1 MSMIEIRIPDIGD
14 FKDVPIIEVHV
25 KPGDTVAVEDP
36 LLTLESDKAT
46 LEVPCPQAGTIGEVK
61 VKSGDKVSEGDL
73 IVMLEAEGGA
83 ATSPKER
90 LREDA
95 APSAGDAQAGYGSPA
110 GAYESIEVKVPDI
123 GDFKDVPVIEI
134 LVKEGDTISAEDP
147 LMTLESDKAT
157 MEIPSPAAGTV
168 GAIRIK
174 VGDRVSQGD
183 TIMALQTQGTAKPN
197 GAAAAMPTAAGT
209 PASAPAGK
217 PASSVA
223 GDIHAE
229 VLVLGAG
236 PGGYTAAFRAADLG
250 KQVVL
255 IERWPTLGGV
265 CLNVGCIPS
274 KALLHAAKV
283 IDETQ
288 DMGNHGIRFTDPT
301 IDLDALRSWK
311 DGVVKKLTGGLTG
324 LAKQRKVNV
333 VSGFGRFISL
343 NQVEVEQ
350 ADGSKKVVTFDQ
362 AIIAAGSE
370 PVTLPFIPHD
380 DPRVID
386 STGALELGGIPKR
399 LLVLGGGIIG
409 LEMATVYHA
418 LGSKVTIVEL
428 MDQIIPG
435 ADKDIVTPLMK
446 RIKKKYENIHL
457 KTKVTKVEATEA
469 GLVAHFEGGSAPE
482 TDTFDR
488 VLVAVGRRPN
498 GRTIGAE
505 NAGVAVDERGY
516 IAVDKQMRT
525 NVAHIYAIGDVVGQP
540 MLAHKAVHEGRVAA
554 EAAAGKNS
562 FFDAK
567 VIPSVAYTDPEVAW
581 VGPTENEL
589 KAKGVKYGKGVFP
602 WAASGRS
609 LSLGRDEGITKIL
622 FDETTDR
629 IIGCGIVGPSA
640 GDLIAEAALA
650 IEMGADAEDIGLTIH
665 PHPTLSE
672 TMGMAA
678 EVFEGTITDL
688 YMPKRK

>member
-1 MSMIEIRIPDIGD
+1 MSAGWSCDRFADAHSPRHLERCPMSMTEIRIPDIGD

-25 KPGDTVAVEDP
+25 SPGATVSVEDP

-46 LEVPCPQAGTIGEVK
+46 MEIPCPQAGTVGEVK
-61 VKSGDKVSEGDL
+61 VKAGDRVSQGDL
-73 IVMLEAEGGA
+73 IVLLEAEGA
-83 ATSPKER
+83 AAIPPKER
-90 LREDA
+90 LHEDA
-95 APSAGDAQAGYGSPA
+95 APSAGNVQAGYGSLA
-110 GAYESIEVKVPDI
+110 GAYETIEVKVPDI
-123 GDFKDVPVIEI
+123 GDFRNVPVIEI
-134 LVKEGDTISAEDP
+134 LVKEGDEISAEDP

-168 GAIRIK
+168 AGFNIK

-183 TIMALQTQGTAKPN
+183 TIMTLRTQAAAKGN
-197 GAAAAMPTAAGT
+197 GAAMTMPPPT

-217 PASSVA
+217 PASAVA
-223 GDIHAE
+223 GDLHAE

-288 DMGNHGIRFTDPT
+288 DMGNHGIRFSDPT
-301 IDLDALRSWK
+301 VDVEALRSWK

-370 PVTLPFIPHD
+370 PLTLPFIPHN

-386 STGALELGGIPKR
+386 STGALELGGVPKR

-418 LGSKVTIVEL
+418 LGSKVTVVEL
-428 MDQIIPG
+428 LDQIIPG
-435 ADKDIVTPLMK
+435 
-446 RIKKKYENIHL
+446 
-457 KTKVTKVEATEA
+457 
-469 GLVAHFEGGSAPE
+469 
-482 TDTFDR
+482 
-488 VLVAVGRRPN
+488 
-498 GRTIGAE
+498 
-505 NAGVAVDERGY
+505 VD
-516 IAVDKQMRT
+516 
-525 NVAHIYAIGDVVGQP
+525 
-540 MLAHKAVHEGRVAA
+540 
-554 EAAAGKNS
+554 
-562 FFDAK
+562 
-567 VIPSVAYTDPEVAW
+567 
-581 VGPTENEL
+581 
-589 KAKGVKYGKGVFP
+589 
-602 WAASGRS
+602 
-609 LSLGRDEGITKIL
+609 
-622 FDETTDR
+622 
-629 IIGCGIVGPSA
+629 
-640 GDLIAEAALA
+640 
-650 IEMGADAEDIGLTIH
+650 
-665 PHPTLSE
+665 
-672 TMGMAA
+672 
-678 EVFEGTITDL
+678 
-688 YMPKRK
+688 